1 MRSNGSPLAGF
12 GRGAQG
18 LKGFRLVWY
27 GGLPQMEQEPTECR
41 RQPNRPWLSVD
52 LVPKRHVRN
61 DRKMLFLS
69 DQSVVLPPEAGSM
82 YF

>member
-1 MRSNGSPLAGF
+1 MRSNGLPLVGF

-41 RQPNRPWLSVD
+41 LTLRRTD
-52 LVPKRHVRN
+52 
-61 DRKMLFLS
+61 FLKNI
-69 DQSVVLPPEAGSM
+69 LR
-82 YF
+82 